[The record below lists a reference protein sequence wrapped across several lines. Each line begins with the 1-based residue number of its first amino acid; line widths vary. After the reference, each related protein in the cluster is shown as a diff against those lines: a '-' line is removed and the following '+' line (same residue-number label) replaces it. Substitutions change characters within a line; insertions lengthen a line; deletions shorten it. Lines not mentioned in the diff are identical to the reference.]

1 MNPVRIDSDS
11 GRNAGLILENGRIF
25 RLGQRHGYDQ
35 YGEGVI
41 VFEIREL
48 SESTYVEQPMTEIKA
63 SFSNGLRV
71 PHHCSTSGSTTVV
84 DHVSRSFV
92 F

>member
-1 MNPVRIDSDS
+1 VTSDES
-11 GRNAGLILENGRIF
+11 SCLFSIASSLENGRIF

-48 SESTYVEQPMTEIKA
+48 SESTYVEKPVIEINA
-63 SFSNGLRV
+63 SFRKGLRGT
-71 PHHCSTSGSTTVV
+71 HHCSTSGTTTVV
-84 DHVSRSFV
+84 DHVSRSLV